1 MTPPT
6 FTPGIHHDLPA
17 DEYHAA
23 NGVSNSQLKHLN
35 PPARFPVAMATKTEP
50 TPFMRMGT
58 LVHAAILEPDKPFP
72 AITVQP
78 ETYPAPATH
87 ADVKAGKI
95 AAGEPLKWSNN
106 AKWCKG
112 WYAAQKQAGQD
123 VMSTYEFEVLRG
135 CVKAL
140 SEDVESWKCLG
151 DERCKTEVSVFAPLT
166 LPSGRQLTRRM
177 RLDCINPPNIYD
189 IKVVQE
195 GVGAREAFE
204 KIAYERRYHV
214 QAAYYMDGWNSMAEP
229 DKQVQNFIFF
239 VVEREAPFLVS
250 AFFVPLNCELYEVGR
265 AQYIQDLETF
275 MDCKES
281 GVWPGYPAGFQPL
294 GLPGW
299 VKRKINL

>member
-1 MTPPT
+1 MNSPT
-6 FTPGIHHDLPA
+6 FTTGIYHDIPA
-17 DEYHAA
+17 EEYHAA

-123 VMSTYEFEVLRG
+123 VMSAQEFGVLNG

-140 SEDVESWKCLG
+140 TDDPWASRSLSVGEG
-151 DERCKTEVSVFAPLT
+151 EVSVFAPLT
-166 LPSGRQLTRRM
+166 LPSGREVLRRM
-177 RLDCINPPNIYD
+177 RLDWVRPPVIYD

-195 GVGAREAFE
+195 GNGSREAFE
-204 KIAYERRYHV
+204 KLAFERRYHV
-214 QAAYYMDGWNSMAEP
+214 QAAYYMDGWNNVVCTS
-229 DKQVQNFIFF
+229 DQVEAFVFF
-239 VVEREAPFLVS
+239 VVERKEPFLVS
-250 AFFVPLNCELYEVGR
+250 RFEVAFDSEVANAGR

-275 MDCKES
+275 MDCNES
-281 GVWPGYPAGFQPL
+281 GVWPGYPPGFQPL

-299 VKRKINL
+299 ARRKLNQ

>member
-1 MTPPT
+1 MNSPT
-6 FTPGIHHDLPA
+6 FTPGIYHDIPA
-17 DEYHAA
+17 EQYHAA

-35 PPARFPVAMATKTEP
+35 PPARFPVAMATKTET

-58 LVHAAILEPDKPFP
+58 LVHHAVLEPDKPFP

-95 AAGEPLKWSNN
+95 EAGSPLKWSNN
-106 AKWCKG
+106 AKWCKDWLKAQG
-112 WYAAQKQAGQD
+112 AAGID
-123 VMSTYEFEVLRG
+123 VMKAEEFEILNG

-140 SEDVESWKCLG
+140 SDDLMVGMSLFEG
-151 DERCKTEVSVFAPLT
+151 QGEVSVFAPLT
-166 LPSGRQLTRRM
+166 LPSGREVMRRM
-177 RLDCINPPNIYD
+177 RLDWVRPPVIYD

-195 GVGAREAFE
+195 GMGSREAFG
-204 KIAYERRYHV
+204 KLAYERRYHV
-214 QAAYYMDGWNSMAEP
+214 QAVYYMDGWNTACKP
-229 DKQVQNFIFF
+229 GDQVEAFVFF

-250 AFFVPLNCELYEVGR
+250 RFEVAIDSEVANAGR
-265 AQYIQDLETF
+265 SQYIQDLETF
-275 MDCKES
+275 MDCNES

-299 VKRKINL
+299 ARRKLNR

>member
-1 MTPPT
+1 MTTPT
-6 FTPGIHHDLPA
+6 FTPGIYHDLPA
-17 DEYHAA
+17 EQYHAHH
-23 NGVSNSQLKHLN
+23 GISNSQLKHLD
-35 PPARFPVAMATKTEP
+35 PPARFPVAMLEKVEP
-50 TPFMRMGT
+50 TPWMRMGT
-58 LVHAAILEPDKPFP
+58 LVHHAILEPDKPFP

-123 VMSTYEFEVLRG
+123 VMSAQEFEVLNG

-140 SEDVESWKCLG
+140 TNDHLVSRSLAEGEG
-151 DERCKTEVSVFAPLT
+151 EVSFLAPLT
-166 LPSGRQLTRRM
+166 LPSGREVLRRG
-177 RLDCINPPNIYD
+177 RIDWVRQPVIYD

-195 GVGAREAFE
+195 GMGAREAFE
-204 KIAYERRYHV
+204 KLAFERRYHV
-214 QAAYYMDGWNSMAEP
+214 QAAYYMDGLNSMATPGDE
-229 DKQVQNFIFF
+229 VEAFVFF
-239 VVEREAPFLVS
+239 VVEREAPFLIS
-250 AFFVPLNCELYEVGR
+250 RFEVPINCELAEVGR

-299 VKRKINL
+299 ARRKMNR

>member
-112 WYAAQKQAGQD
+112 MPRAVAIWCRARIFSCCAITCASCKKPSERAAREPAG
-123 VMSTYEFEVLRG
+123 MPSTYFG
-135 CVKAL
+135 
-140 SEDVESWKCLG
+140 
-151 DERCKTEVSVFAPLT
+151 VSMPCA
-166 LPSGRQLTRRM
+166 SGLNTIEPM
-177 RLDCINPPNIYD
+177 PFSSN
-189 IKVVQE
+189 
-195 GVGAREAFE
+195 
-204 KIAYERRYHV
+204 
-214 QAAYYMDGWNSMAEP
+214 QA
-229 DKQVQNFIFF
+229 
-239 VVEREAPFLVS
+239 
-250 AFFVPLNCELYEVGR
+250 
-265 AQYIQDLETF
+265 
-275 MDCKES
+275 
-281 GVWPGYPAGFQPL
+281 
-294 GLPGW
+294 
-299 VKRKINL
+299 